1 MPAKRRPSSVME
13 PELGE
18 SKAHEASES
27 PEDETREGTEDAPPT
42 SRKRSARGAS
52 RTKAPMDA
60 EGGCCNEKKGKA
72 PCAACAS
79 GKSCSGA
86 KRGDALTPW
95 EYLDAAELGIQN
107 RSRAYIRARLDA
119 EQRLDAGVKCGGG
132 YIAQGKKCK
141 NGASGA
147 PVKRNAAGVAASDKH
162 SFKKQQKAWGKRAA
176 IAGAIGGGAGQLIQG
191 LASGQGIGKT
201 LAQTAAGAGVGALVG
216 KAAGHVEGTLR
227 AAGNR
232 TARAYG
238 RSRENSRATQ
248 AALAKLAPKQQRE
261 YEKAKAGGADRK
273 ALMELTMKHAVQAGR
288 SVDRNTT
295 QIWTNENKKWSQVEK
310 ERRAKAK
317 RRDSVWAS
325 GFTSDSTTWAI

>member
-1 MPAKRRPSSVME
+1 MPTKRRPPFELE
-13 PELGE
+13 PGE
-18 SKAHEASES
+18 GKAHEASES

-141 NGASGA
+141 
-147 PVKRNAAGVAASDKH
+147 
-162 SFKKQQKAWGKRAA
+162 
-176 IAGAIGGGAGQLIQG
+176 AGAGGGAPAGGGSAPKKGGRL
-191 LASGQGIGKT
+191 KT
-201 LAQTAAGAGVGALVG
+201 LAKVAGAAALIGGAAYMAHTAGKAQRNAPVSPERQFMNAHANKAANAQVGREARAKAAQIGAKG
-216 KAAGHVEGTLR
+216 KAALPQHVMNRQARVAVR
-227 AAGNR
+227 AQVGR
-232 TARAYG
+232 EARAKAAQIQQKG
-238 RSRENSRATQ
+238 QNSLLQHVA
-248 AALAKLAPKQQRE
+248 
-261 YEKAKAGGADRK
+261 
-273 ALMELTMKHAVQAGR
+273 
-288 SVDRNTT
+288 N
-295 QIWTNENKKWSQVEK
+295 
-310 ERRAKAK
+310 RRAKAWMK
-317 RRDSVWAS
+317 RD
-325 GFTSDSTTWAI
+325 TWADGFSFDSDLLAI